1 LESIKKCNEF
11 DFSKKQYYYFFK
23 ALELNNYEILK
34 VIFDFIEN
42 KQELKDYIDNIS
54 FVFDENIKN
63 NYKKLYKND
72 EIEKIKTKIDELLS
86 GLKKELEFNTL

>member
-1 LESIKKCNEF
+1 
-11 DFSKKQYYYFFK
+11 
-23 ALELNNYEILK
+23 LNNYEILK